1 MGTAALLGMTMLL
14 TTPGAALAS
23 TAPVDLYAPTAL
35 YTMYKLL
42 STYDTNETKTDK
54 YRHAYISNDTTEELT
69 KGAKLGGYV
78 TVLSDSGCD
87 CNIFLDRNC
96 FSTYRKLR
104 ARRDMDQIRQQ
115 GKSRSIGIGTVH
127 LQVNTDNGPKQITL
141 HDCLHSPDYAL
152 DIVGESCLRG

>member
-1 MGTAALLGMTMLL
+1 MLL

-69 KGAKLGGYV
+69 NRCQIGGV
-78 TVLSDSGCD
+78 RVSP
-87 CNIFLDRNC
+87 
-96 FSTYRKLR
+96 LR
-104 ARRDMDQIRQQ
+104 FRLRLQHLPQQELLLYLPQVETRRDMDKVREQ

-127 LQVNTDNGPKQITL
+127 LQVTPTTDRSRSLYTTAYTPPTT
-141 HDCLHSPDYAL
+141 HSTSSASR
-152 DIVGESCLRG
+152 V